1 LNSITKI
8 LSLFEPVQRGDMIR
22 RVWEMLL
29 EREIRMGSAPSSVAL
44 VISKE
49 AMAPRWWRK
58 VGDVA
63 GWCTSLDIREA
74 TIFAATS
81 GAGRGRIGSAEAAA
95 AELSKLPAKGC
106 LLFEE
111 GEISFGKGGPLDLVV
126 SLGCSGKAE
135 VTSAIRSVLEDVSSG
150 LMDPQDIDETAIE
163 ARLRLKQRP
172 DLLIRIGG
180 RELSD
185 FMIWQ
190 SAYSELYFIDRSWES
205 LEKVDFLRAVRD
217 YQRRERRFG
226 K

>member
-1 LNSITKI
+1 
-8 LSLFEPVQRGDMIR
+8 MIR
-22 RVWEMLL
+22 RVEEMLL
-29 EREIRMGSAPSSVAL
+29 EREIKRGSVPSSVAL

-58 VGDVA
+58 VGDLA
-63 GWCTSLDIREA
+63 GWCTSLEIREA
-74 TIFAATS
+74 AIFAATT
-81 GAGRGRIGSAEAAA
+81 GAGTGGIGYGEEAT
-95 AELSKLPAKGC
+95 AELSELPAKGC

-111 GEISFGKGGPLDLVV
+111 GEISFGKGGPLELVV
-126 SLGCSGKAE
+126 SLGCGGKAE
-135 VTSAIRSVLEDVSSG
+135 VTSAIRSVIEDVSSG
-150 LMDPQDIDETAIE
+150 LMDPQEIDEAAIE

-172 DLLIRIGG
+172 DLLIRLGR